1 MTASLKTA
9 DNEGVKVAQ
18 NSRKQ
23 LCTFQLENH
32 HFCVDAIRVQEVI
45 RFQSMTPVPL
55 TESYVKGLINLR
67 GQIVTAIDMRKRL
80 GFEDFPAGTQP
91 MNVVVQARGG
101 PVSLLVDRIGDVTEL
116 DATDYEAAP
125 QTLTPALQDYIIGA
139 YKLDSQLLLNLDI
152 DALVGT

>member
-1 MTASLKTA
+1 MTTSFQIDESELAT
-9 DNEGVKVAQ
+9 VAHR
-18 NSRKQ
+18 SRNQ

-55 TESYVKGLINLR
+55 TENYVRGLINLR
-67 GQIVTAIDMRKRL
+67 GQIVTAIDLRKRL
-80 GFEDFPAGTQP
+80 GFDDLPDGTQP
-91 MNVVVQARGG
+91 MNVVVKSRGG

-116 DATDYEAAP
+116 DTTDYEEAP
-125 QTLTPALQDYIIGA
+125 PTLTRPLRDYIIGA
-139 YKLDSQLLLNLDI
+139 YKLDSQLLLDLDI